1 MVEADNQ
8 ALNKERATEIF
19 NNIFSEI
26 YLAMTGNPI
35 DFETTMQAIEKE
47 MKLQFQD
54 AQTEQF
60 EKFFQDC
67 DANNARGLK
76 KE

>member
-1 MVEADNQ
+1 M

-35 DFETTMQAIEKE
+35 DFETTIQAIERE
-47 MKLQFQD
+47 MKLKFKD
-54 AQTEQF
+54 AETEQF
-60 EKFFQDC
+60 EKLFQDC
-67 DANNARGLK
+67 DTNQVRGLK

>member
-1 MVEADNQ
+1 MVESDNS

-35 DFETTMQAIEKE
+35 DFETTMQSIEKE

-60 EKFFQDC
+60 EKFF
-67 DANNARGLK
+67 
-76 KE
+76 

>member
-54 AQTEQF
+54 A
-60 EKFFQDC
+60 
-67 DANNARGLK
+67 
-76 KE
+76 